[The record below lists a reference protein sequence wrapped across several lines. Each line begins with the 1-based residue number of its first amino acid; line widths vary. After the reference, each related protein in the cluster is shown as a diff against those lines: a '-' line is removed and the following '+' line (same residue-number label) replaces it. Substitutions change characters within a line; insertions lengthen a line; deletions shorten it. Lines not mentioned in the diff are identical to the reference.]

1 MIEELDCIGGYPYNR
16 NMRTIPREVSR
27 CGNRDDPVET
37 TRRRLQTASKSE
49 LEMYLLGAFHDAT
62 FNRKHQTIR
71 FSQSNIG
78 WLKILQ
84 IILDKLGSKSW
95 IYKEGKQRSVWAL
108 ETTAKLTKHHLN
120 LNRKEMMMYIRGY
133 FDAEGGMPRSKDC
146 FLYFQFSQKDKP
158 DLEKVKVYLESLELK
173 CGLIHNPSKKID
185 ENYWRFFISRD
196 SHKAF
201 MKLIY
206 SFHPR
211 KMRQMDCRMKI

>member
-1 MIEELDCIGGYPYNR
+1 MIEKLDCIGEHPYNI
-16 NMRTIPREVSR
+16 NMRTIPREVVSLAS
-27 CGNRDDPVET
+27 GIDPVET

-62 FNRKHQTIR
+62 FSSKHQTIR
-71 FSQSNIG
+71 FSQSDID

-84 IILDKLGSKSW
+84 IIFVKLGSKSW

-108 ETTAKLTKHHLN
+108 ETTAKLTKLHSSLTDME
-120 LNRKEMMMYIRGY
+120 RVMYIKGY
-133 FDAEGGMPRSKDC
+133 FDAEGGMPRSKDD
-146 FLYFQFSQKDKP
+146 FLYFQFSQKDKS
-158 DLEKVKVYLESLELK
+158 DLEKVKTYLEELGIN
-173 CGLIHNPSKKID
+173 CGLIHNPSKKVD
-185 ENYWRFFISRD
+185 ANYWRFFVSRN
-196 SHKAF
+196 SHKTF